1 MLWGYYVLNINVT
14 FLGVYQ
20 SIAQGRVSYRF
31 STKEKQMIQADNLSK
46 QYGSDFALQQVSF
59 DIARGEIVGLLGHN
73 GAGKT
78 TIMKILTGFL
88 EPTTGQVH
96 IDGYN
101 LAENRKKVQE
111 SIGYLPENCP
121 VYPEMS
127 VIAYLDYCASLHN
140 LSETKCKTRIGEVL
154 EMTDISDRAFDR
166 IDTLSRGLRQRLGV
180 AQALLHEPE
189 LLILDEPTN
198 GLDPTQIGH
207 MRQLIKDLAPR
218 TTIIISTHIMQE
230 VQAICDRV
238 LIIRD
243 GRKVLDE
250 PLANLEKSS
259 NIVVV
264 LEVDNALSVFSE
276 LPFVQTVRCDERH
289 GLFRYSLEI
298 QENSPDISPK
308 IADTIMQNNWKLFE
322 LTPESRDLETI
333 FSETMISSGRIQ

>member
-1 MLWGYYVLNINVT
+1 MLWGYYALNINVT
-14 FLGVYQ
+14 FLGAYQ
-20 SIAQGRVSYRF
+20 STAPKRVSYRF

-59 DIARGEIVGLLGHN
+59 DITRGEIVGLLGHN

-140 LSETKCKTRIGEVL
+140 LSESKCKKRIREVL
-154 EMTDISDRAFDR
+154 EMTGIRDRAFDR

-180 AQALLHEPE
+180 AQALLHEPA

-207 MRQLIKDLAPR
+207 MRQLIKDLAPH

-243 GRKVLDE
+243 GKKVLDE
-250 PLANLEKSS
+250 SLANLAKSS
-259 NIVVV
+259 SIVVV
-264 LEVDNALSVFSE
+264 LDVDNALSALSE
-276 LPFVQTVRCDERH
+276 LPFVQKVRCNERY

-298 QENSPDISPK
+298 KEDSPDSTPI
-308 IADTIMQNNWKLFE
+308 IAETIMQNNWKLFE

-333 FSETMISSGRIQ
+333 FSETMISSGRVQ